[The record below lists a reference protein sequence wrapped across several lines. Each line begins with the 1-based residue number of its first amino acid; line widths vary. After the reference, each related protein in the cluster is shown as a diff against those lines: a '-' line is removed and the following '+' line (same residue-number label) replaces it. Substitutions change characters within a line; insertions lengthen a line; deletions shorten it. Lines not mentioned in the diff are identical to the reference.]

1 MSQMTNYATPDDQ
14 KHAVRVLIFGQ
25 LWHQQNTQDLFKK
38 KGHTT
43 ESLLEAAMSDCKDK
57 LIKLDQQI
65 ALRTKTLMQLQQS
78 YEALVNRSIL
88 QERLKLQNELIKR
101 DLHAIDVTEVKKLEP
116 SKNDKPQAKS
126 RK

>member
-1 MSQMTNYATPDDQ
+1 
-14 KHAVRVLIFGQ
+14 
-25 LWHQQNTQDLFKK
+25 
-38 KGHTT
+38 
-43 ESLLEAAMSDCKDK
+43 MSDCKDK

-65 ALRTKTLMQLQQS
+65 AMRTKTLMQLQQS